1 MIKIKLKIPRA
12 MSTQHPDNVKQPF
25 FVDNSIIG
33 GDDEVKEAFYAF
45 SHLKIKEQLWDCEGK
60 EVDNFVVEKLLTK
73 YPDFFSKH
81 KLGEDFFITLRA
93 PNPRVEKNK
102 GKLLLETLESIPRNY
117 DIAKHFYKEDVA
129 PIFEVTIPMVTNSNE
144 LLRIQSYYQEHI
156 IDKQHT
162 LCNDIKIKEWVGD
175 FKPEKINVIPLI
187 EDKDSMLDSDRI
199 VKGYLDKTEKQE
211 YQRVWL
217 ARSDP
222 ALNYGN
228 LSAIL
233 VNRIAFQKLDKIE
246 EETSVDIQPIIGC
259 GSVPFRGNFKPGN
272 VKNTLKVYPS
282 VQTFTLQSAFKYD
295 YSLNQVEKAVD
306 ILNNTKRKK
315 PLLIEEEKSLQIIEK
330 VSSRYKAQVKLL
342 APIINQFSAFVPKRR
357 KRKLHVG
364 LFGYSRED
372 SGVKLPRAIK
382 FCASLYSLGL
392 PPELLGLNSL
402 TEKDW
407 EFIYENTGHDK
418 DIGDA
423 IKYLNEDNLH
433 IFPQKIQEDI
443 QEIKKRFEFTPH
455 RKHKK
460 VTSFILDDF
469 KKNRNNELKENIERA
484 GSLRNFLG

>member
-1 MIKIKLKIPRA
+1 

-25 FVDNSIIG
+25 FVDNSVIG

-45 SHLKIKEQLWDCEGK
+45 SHLRIKEQLWDCEGK

-81 KLGEDFFITLRA
+81 KLGKDFFITLRA
-93 PNPRVEKNK
+93 PNPRIEKNK
-102 GKLLLETLESIPRNY
+102 GKLLLDTLESIPRNY
-117 DIAKHFYKEDVA
+117 DIARHFYQEEIA
-129 PIFEVTIPMVTNSNE
+129 PIFEVTIPMISNSNE
-144 LLRIQSYYQEHI
+144 LLRIKNYYEEHI
-156 IDKQHT
+156 VKKQNS
-162 LCNDIKIKEWVGD
+162 LCNDIKIKEWVGE

-187 EDKDSMLDSDRI
+187 EDKDSMLRSDEI
-199 VKGYLDKTEKQE
+199 VKGYLDKIKKQE

-228 LSAIL
+228 LSAIFA
-233 VNRIAFQKLDKIE
+233 NRIAFQKLHGLE
-246 EETSVDIQPIIGC
+246 EESSVDIEPIIGC

-272 VKNTLKVYPS
+272 IKNTLKVYPS

-295 YSLNQVEKAVD
+295 YPLAQVNKAVE
-306 ILNNTKRKK
+306 ILENTKRKK
-315 PLLIEEEKSLQIIEK
+315 PLYIDEEKSLEIIEK
-330 VSSRYKAQVKLL
+330 VSLSYQSQVKLL
-342 APIINQFSAFVPKRR
+342 SPILNQFSVFIPKRR

-364 LFGYSRED
+364 LFGYSREG

-382 FCASLYSLGL
+382 FCASLYSFGL

-402 TEKDW
+402 NDKDW
-407 EFIYENTGHDK
+407 EFIYENTGVEK
-418 DIGDA
+418 DIYDA
-423 IKYLNEDNLH
+423 IKYLNTDNLK
-433 IFPQKIQEDI
+433 IFPEKIQQDI
-443 QEIKKRFEFTPH
+443 ERIKKRFEFTPD

-460 VTSFILDDF
+460 ITKFILDDF
-469 KKNRNNELKENIERA
+469 KKNNTNELKENIERA